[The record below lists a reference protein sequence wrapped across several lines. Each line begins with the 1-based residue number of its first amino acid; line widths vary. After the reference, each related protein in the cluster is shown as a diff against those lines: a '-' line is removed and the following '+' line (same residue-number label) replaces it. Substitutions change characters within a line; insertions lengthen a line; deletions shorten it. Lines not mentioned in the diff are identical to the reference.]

1 MNEGAAGLLTSRQ
14 RRVITSGDDEALLPC
29 RLQLIAIKFF
39 RLLRSV
45 LVNGVH
51 HEKDPEAF
59 LPQSLK
65 ERRRRHC
72 RDALTCDVKDVV
84 LVLFHSFEVLLEA

>member
-1 MNEGAAGLLTSRQ
+1 MYEGAAGLLTSRQ

-51 HEKDPEAF
+51 HEK
-59 LPQSLK
+59 
-65 ERRRRHC
+65 ERRRRHF
-72 RDALTCDVKDVV
+72 RDALTSDVKDVL
-84 LVLFHSFEVLLEA
+84 LVLFRSLDVLM